1 LHINYSVCILLTEG
15 NDNNKYI
22 MITERLKQARDKKV
36 QDIHDAIRESNASL
50 DEAAE
55 FFGFDN
61 KNSFKTM
68 LYGRSFGYDTADRMH
83 KMIPA
88 FNERYGYE
96 F

>member
-1 LHINYSVCILLTEG
+1 
-15 NDNNKYI
+15 

-68 LYGRSFGYDTADRMH
+68 LYDRSFGYNTADKMH
-83 KMIPA
+83 QQLEA
-88 FNERYGYE
+88 FSQK